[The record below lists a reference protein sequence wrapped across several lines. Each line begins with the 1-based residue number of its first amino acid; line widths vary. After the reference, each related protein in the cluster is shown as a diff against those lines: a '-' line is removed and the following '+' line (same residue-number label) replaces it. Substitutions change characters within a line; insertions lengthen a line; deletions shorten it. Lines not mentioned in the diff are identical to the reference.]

1 MTRRIFYIA
10 LGATVGVLV
19 VRRLTAAAES
29 LQPENVARRFVG
41 SVQGFAKDVRVGMA
55 EREGELRTAL
65 GVDDSP
71 KPVDPA

>member
-1 MTRRIFYIA
+1 MTRRIFYLA

-29 LQPENVARRFVG
+29 LQPDNVARRLAVSLTGFVD
-41 SVQGFAKDVRVGMA
+41 DVRAGMA

-65 GVDDSP
+65 GVGEPPES
-71 KPVDPA
+71 A

>member
-10 LGATVGVLV
+10 LGATVGTLV

-29 LQPENVARRFVG
+29 LQPDNMARRLAG
-41 SVQGFAKDVRVGMA
+41 SVQSFVDDVRSGMS

-65 GVDDSP
+65 GVDDGP
-71 KPVDPA
+71 GAAA

>member
-29 LQPENVARRFVG
+29 LQPDNVARRLASSLTGFVD
-41 SVQGFAKDVRVGMA
+41 DVRAGMA
-55 EREGELRTAL
+55 EREGELRSAL
-65 GVDDSP
+65 GVGESP
-71 KPVDPA
+71 ETP